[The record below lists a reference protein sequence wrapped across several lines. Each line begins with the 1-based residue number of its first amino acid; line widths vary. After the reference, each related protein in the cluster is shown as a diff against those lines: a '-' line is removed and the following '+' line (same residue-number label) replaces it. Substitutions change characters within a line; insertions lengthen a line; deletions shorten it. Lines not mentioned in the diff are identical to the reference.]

1 MYIIKKYFKKYIS
14 ISYTIHIIKKKKE
27 KEKEKEREKD
37 KVRRRSVTLY

>member
-27 KEKEKEREKD
+27 KEKEREKD